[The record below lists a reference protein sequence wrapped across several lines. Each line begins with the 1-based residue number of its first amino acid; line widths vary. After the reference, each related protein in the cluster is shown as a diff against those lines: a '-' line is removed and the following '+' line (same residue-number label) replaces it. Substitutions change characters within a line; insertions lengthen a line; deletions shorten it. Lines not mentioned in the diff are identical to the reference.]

1 MIASLKFVFYSRLI
15 SLYGSSLFVLW
26 TGMEVQACPLTSK
39 YLPSKPVELGL
50 NHVHPVDLQLGDSP
64 NIMAPYLHFPL
75 SVLHFTSPSPV
86 PGTTIMRCWTKW
98 LKTTPSG
105 PERKT
110 IVPTFCKAVVLGLVQ
125 VQEKAKM
132 EDYQIPYWTVLR
144 TFWKTSRTSLRGFP
158 SPVCWLGHLDR
169 ASKERGLRTHPITL
183 HFWDRAPSS

>member
-1 MIASLKFVFYSRLI
+1 MNR
-15 SLYGSSLFVLW
+15 YGSSGVSTDL
-26 TGMEVQACPLTSK
+26 K
-39 YLPSKPVELGL
+39 IPSKQTRWVGAEPC
-50 NHVHPVDLQLGDSP
+50 SP
-64 NIMAPYLHFPL
+64 CRPAARWFTQYNGPYSHLPL

-125 VQEKAKM
+125 ENAKM

-158 SPVCWLGHLDR
+158 SPVCWLGHLAR
-169 ASKERGLRTHPITL
+169 PGKERGLRTHPITL